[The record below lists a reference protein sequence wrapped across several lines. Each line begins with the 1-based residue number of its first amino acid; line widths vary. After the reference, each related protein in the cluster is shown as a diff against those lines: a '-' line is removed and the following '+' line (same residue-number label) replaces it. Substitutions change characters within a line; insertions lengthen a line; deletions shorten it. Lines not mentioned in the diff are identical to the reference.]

1 MTTENSPKVNAPP
14 ADAPEQQQLDFSAI
28 AKVAQRIR
36 LSNVRLRWS
45 QLGLFGIDDPNDPE
59 WGSKAFLSFDSR
71 AAFDEE
77 EAPEPGED
85 LLVQCL
91 FQLRYF
97 ADLDAKTDIDPEFDE
112 DNPPDVAIEAVFDLS
127 YDIEDWSDIS
137 SSDVQQFALANG
149 THNAWPYWR
158 EYAQTTVARLGLE
171 PYVVGP
177 FKLPSRHDPE

>member
-1 MTTENSPKVNAPP
+1 MTENPP
-14 ADAPEQQQLDFSAI
+14 ASSEAPEEGVDFRAV

-36 LSNVRLRWS
+36 LTNVHLRWS
-45 QLGLFGIDDPNDPE
+45 QLGIFGEDEPSDLD

-71 AAFDEE
+71 AALDENADSE
-77 EAPEPGED
+77 PEDE

-97 ADLDAKTDIDPEFDE
+97 ADLDANTTDPAPDFDAE
-112 DNPPDVAIEAVFDLS
+112 NPPDIAIEAVFDLI
-127 YDIEDWSDIS
+127 YEADTWEGIS
-137 SSDVQQFALANG
+137 GADVQQFALANG

-158 EYAQTTVARLGLE
+158 EYAQTTSVRLGLE

-177 FKLPSRHDPE
+177 FKLPSRHDPEQAD